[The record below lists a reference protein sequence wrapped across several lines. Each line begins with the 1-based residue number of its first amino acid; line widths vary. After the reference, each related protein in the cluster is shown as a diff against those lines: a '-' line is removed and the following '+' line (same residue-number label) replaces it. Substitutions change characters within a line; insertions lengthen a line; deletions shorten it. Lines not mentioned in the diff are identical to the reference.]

1 MRCDRARAI
10 GAARRSGRH
19 WVMPLFIAC
28 IIVLGVLVVV
38 GAYWPR

>member
-1 MRCDRARAI
+1 MTAPELSARPDEA
-10 GAARRSGRH
+10 GRH